1 MVAPPLLILPTDTD
15 YRQHYE
21 QHYCRAVIMTHDAI
35 RVFFRPD
42 RFSHAFYESPLRD
55 GIKAKILS
63 PDRAQRMNW
72 IAATLTNPA
81 ADRFQGWDR
90 DNARYEAI
98 RCVSVVWEDFVV
110 ILHLSLNRDGALKA
124 NFVTCY
130 RADNSI
136 GKIRRSPIWTRQDC
150 INALR

>member
-1 MVAPPLLILPTDTD
+1 MVAPPLLILPTDAD

-98 RCVSVVWEDFVV
+98 RCVSVVWEDSRPTRRRRP
-110 ILHLSLNRDGALKA
+110 SLPTGKWSS
-124 NFVTCY
+124 
-130 RADNSI
+130 RA
-136 GKIRRSPIWTRQDC
+136 RSPPCGTG
-150 INALR
+150 